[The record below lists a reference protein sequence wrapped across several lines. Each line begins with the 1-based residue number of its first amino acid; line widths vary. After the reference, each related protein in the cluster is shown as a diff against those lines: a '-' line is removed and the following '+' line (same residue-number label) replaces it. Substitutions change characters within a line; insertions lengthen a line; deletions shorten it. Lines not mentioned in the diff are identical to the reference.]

1 MAVIIRKLGDVYQIQ
16 YWERFIA
23 LKKYY
28 ISKIMPFVEIVFE
41 IKLKMTNFMYF
52 QRLYL
57 FEPVDFKN
65 ADLKNIRL
73 EYMYKLKN
81 DPVKW
86 IRLQRHIWVDYMHG
100 INSKTKFRWHLSTVI
115 VIHLFLIWIS
125 KNMYSNPD
133 DKFIQFGFSTVQNYI
148 FELKIKGRDVRR
160 YGRLPVEMFK

>member
-23 LKKYY
+23 LKKSY

-57 FEPVDFKN
+57 FEPVDLKN

-86 IRLQRHIWVDYMHG
+86 IRLQRHI
-100 INSKTKFRWHLSTVI
+100 
-115 VIHLFLIWIS
+115 
-125 KNMYSNPD
+125 
-133 DKFIQFGFSTVQNYI
+133 
-148 FELKIKGRDVRR
+148 
-160 YGRLPVEMFK
+160 